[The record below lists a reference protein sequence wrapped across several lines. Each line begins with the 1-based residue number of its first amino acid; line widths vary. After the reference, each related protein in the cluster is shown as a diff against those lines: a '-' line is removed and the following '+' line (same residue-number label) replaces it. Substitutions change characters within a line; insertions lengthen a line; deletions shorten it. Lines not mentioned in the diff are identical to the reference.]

1 MAQIPDE
8 RIKIYNNGGDQAF
21 PGLEGILRSYK
32 TRNASQLSPAE
43 VIEIDRFKESFDIKE
58 FKKNSEKFFL
68 ALNDILEYK
77 VDEIFKFYTLQN
89 KLSDTI
95 LVIIIHALYFAKSK
109 SSVTSNYNSN
119 DLDKYRITLWNK
131 LKGTSIDKALSADVT
146 LTANELVIH
155 ENLHDANLFELYNK
169 VIEVENSNHETI
181 FLNRIKEL
189 SNNIN
194 KYFFLTEI
202 LFKLLSDTKYNVGS
216 NTPVNEIVRNFSEYT
231 DPELGITGPNNATLS
246 RYSRQNSCTSDK
258 RNPRFIVS
266 QMKDKLLKNIY
277 DIVLRINTDKRR
289 IEDSSQQLNNYDIDS
304 IENDISRLK
313 NDKNIDS
320 KKLTTLLK
328 KQKEINSSNRI
339 SFIKT
344 LLLFILLIII
354 IGSNIYVS
362 TTNQPNKL
370 LQFNIF
376 LIVIIF
382 IMKFYYLF
390 K

>member
-21 PGLEGILRSYK
+21 PGFKQILEDYDRSE
-32 TRNASQLSPAE
+32 LSRD
-43 VIEIDRFKESFDIKE
+43 EINRLKESFSIIE
-58 FKKNSEKFFL
+58 FKKESEKFFL

-95 LVIIIHALYFAKSK
+95 LVIIIHALYFAKNK

-119 DLDKYRITLWNK
+119 DLDKYRIILWNE
-131 LKGTSIDKALSADVT
+131 LKGTTINKD
-146 LTANELVIH
+146 ANELAIH
-155 ENLHDANLFELYNK
+155 EDLHDDNLFELYNK

-181 FLNRIKEL
+181 FLNKIKEL

-202 LFKLLSDTKYNVGS
+202 LFKLLSDTKYNVDS
-216 NTPVNEIVRNFSEYT
+216 NTPVNEIVRNFSGYT
-231 DPELGITGPNNATLS
+231 DHEIGVTGPNNTTS
-246 RYSRQNSCTSDK
+246 SWSSRQNSCRSNK
-258 RNPRFIVS
+258 RNPGFIVS
-266 QMKDKLLKNIY
+266 QMKNKLLKNIY
-277 DIVLRINTDKRR
+277 DIVLTINKDKER
-289 IEDSSQQLNNYDIDS
+289 IEDLSQELNNYDIDS

-344 LLLFILLIII
+344 LLLFIVLTII
-354 IGSNIYVS
+354 IGSNIYIS

-376 LIVIIF
+376 VIVIIF

>member
-1 MAQIPDE
+1 
-8 RIKIYNNGGDQAF
+8 
-21 PGLEGILRSYK
+21 
-32 TRNASQLSPAE
+32 
-43 VIEIDRFKESFDIKE
+43 
-58 FKKNSEKFFL
+58 
-68 ALNDILEYK
+68 
-77 VDEIFKFYTLQN
+77 
-89 KLSDTI
+89 
-95 LVIIIHALYFAKSK
+95 
-109 SSVTSNYNSN
+109 
-119 DLDKYRITLWNK
+119 
-131 LKGTSIDKALSADVT
+131 
-146 LTANELVIH
+146 
-155 ENLHDANLFELYNK
+155 
-169 VIEVENSNHETI
+169 
-181 FLNRIKEL
+181 
-189 SNNIN
+189 
-194 KYFFLTEI
+194 
-202 LFKLLSDTKYNVGS
+202 
-216 NTPVNEIVRNFSEYT
+216 
-231 DPELGITGPNNATLS
+231 
-246 RYSRQNSCTSDK
+246 
-258 RNPRFIVS
+258 
-266 QMKDKLLKNIY
+266 MKDKLLKNIY
-277 DIVLRINTDKRR
+277 DIVLRINKDKKK
-289 IEDSSQQLNNYDIDS
+289 IEDSSQELNNYDIDD

>member
-1 MAQIPDE
+1 MVIYKHSSYNT
-8 RIKIYNNGGDQAF
+8 KI
-21 PGLEGILRSYK
+21 
-32 TRNASQLSPAE
+32 
-43 VIEIDRFKESFDIKE
+43 
-58 FKKNSEKFFL
+58 
-68 ALNDILEYK
+68 
-77 VDEIFKFYTLQN
+77 
-89 KLSDTI
+89 
-95 LVIIIHALYFAKSK
+95 
-109 SSVTSNYNSN
+109 
-119 DLDKYRITLWNK
+119 
-131 LKGTSIDKALSADVT
+131 
-146 LTANELVIH
+146 
-155 ENLHDANLFELYNK
+155 HD
-169 VIEVENSNHETI
+169 
-181 FLNRIKEL
+181 
-189 SNNIN
+189 
-194 KYFFLTEI
+194 
-202 LFKLLSDTKYNVGS
+202 
-216 NTPVNEIVRNFSEYT
+216 
-231 DPELGITGPNNATLS
+231 
-246 RYSRQNSCTSDK
+246 
-258 RNPRFIVS
+258 
-266 QMKDKLLKNIY
+266 
-277 DIVLRINTDKRR
+277 
-289 IEDSSQQLNNYDIDS
+289 